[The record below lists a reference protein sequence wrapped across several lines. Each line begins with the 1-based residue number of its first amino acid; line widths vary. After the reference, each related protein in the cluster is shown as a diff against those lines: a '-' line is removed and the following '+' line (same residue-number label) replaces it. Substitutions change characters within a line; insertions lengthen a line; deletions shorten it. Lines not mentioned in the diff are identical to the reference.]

1 MIWVSDPY
9 LLSFFKAFLW
19 TVLVELL
26 VFCTFFARNLGVS
39 KAFAAVLV
47 VNSFSLPIVWFV
59 IPLIVNS
66 YLTYA
71 ILAEPFA
78 VLSEAALLRILLP
91 FSLKRAIAAS
101 LTMNMVSFLVGL
113 IFPFLIAS

>member
-9 LLSFFKAFLW
+9 LLSFLKAFLW
-19 TVLVELL
+19 TVLVEFL
-26 VFCTFFARNLGVS
+26 VFYPFARNLRVS
-39 KAFAAVLV
+39 KAFAAVLL
-47 VNSFSLPIVWFV
+47 VNSLSLPIVWFV

-78 VLSEAALLRILLP
+78 VLSEAALLRILLR
-91 FSLKRAIAAS
+91 FSYKRATAAS
-101 LTMNMVSFLVGL
+101 LTMNMASFLVGL
-113 IFPFLIAS
+113 IFPFLIAP

>member
-1 MIWVSDPY
+1 M
-9 LLSFFKAFLW
+9 

-26 VFCTFFARNLGVS
+26 MFYPFARNLGAS
-39 KAFAAVLV
+39 KAFAAVLL
-47 VNSFSLPIVWFV
+47 VNSFSLPIVWFA

-71 ILAEPFA
+71 FLAELFA

-91 FSLKRAIAAS
+91 FSLKRTIAAS
-101 LTMNMVSFLVGL
+101 MTMNMASFLVGL